1 VLLTLYEGRGGRS
14 VLVEGLPAIEALA
27 LFKPAWGWTYVGSGR
42 SSTGVVI
49 LTCGTSDQNLSRSPA
64 ADGFIAARLVW
75 IWKNKCVVAAQ
86 TMSMWLFL
94 VGRYRRVV
102 IRRRWHS

>member
-49 LTCGTSDQNLSRSPA
+49 LTCGTSDQNLSRRPA

-75 IWKNKCVVAAQ
+75 IWKINV
-86 TMSMWLFL
+86 LL
-94 VGRYRRVV
+94 
-102 IRRRWHS
+102 RRRRCRCGYFWWVDIGES